1 MSSRLSGKFCLTDLN
16 ACFKHMFSM
25 AHHAT
30 TRLSR
35 LLRLKRTTPRTAES
49 TRKKLLEAAELV
61 FAERGYYKATIR
73 EICRR
78 AGANVAAVNYTFGDK
93 LGLYTETLRE
103 ALRAAEIA
111 KVTAAMD
118 AAGTPEEVLRAV
130 VRVRLHSLCGRKTPD
145 RAFQIV
151 MHEFSQPT
159 PAMARVIDEGM
170 RPVYGR
176 MLKAVGALIGKPPEH
191 EMTKLCNNSIIG
203 QVLFYKSSQ
212 PVLVRLQPELK
223 LTPET
228 LERIAEH
235 VAEFSIA
242 ALRALAAKHAAQ
254 PEKIARGESDRAT
267 AGEGPQESGAKH
279 S

>member
-1 MSSRLSGKFCLTDLN
+1 MAARVRRNNTVEPRTPALT
-16 ACFKHMFSM
+16 
-25 AHHAT
+25 
-30 TRLSR
+30 RRR
-35 LLRLKRTTPRTAES
+35 LLDSAEQ
-49 TRKKLLEAAELV
+49 V
-61 FAERGYYKATIR
+61 FAERGYYQATIR

-78 AGANVAAVNYTFGDK
+78 AGANVASVNYTFGDK
-93 LGLYTETLRE
+93 LGLYTETLRQ
-103 ALRAAEIA
+103 ALRASEIA
-111 KVTAAMD
+111 QVTAAMD

-159 PAMARVIDEGM
+159 PAMGRVIDEGM

-176 MLKAVGALIGKPPEH
+176 MLKAVGALIGRPPED
-191 EMTKLCNNSIIG
+191 ETTKLCNNSIIG

-212 PVLVRLQPELK
+212 PVLARLQPELK

-235 VAEFSIA
+235 IAEFSVA
-242 ALRALAAKHAAQ
+242 ALRALAAKNGLRM
-254 PEKIARGESDRAT
+254 EEG
-267 AGEGPQESGAKH
+267 AGPS
-279 S
+279 